1 MADNDKILG
10 LSDSLNKSDV
20 PYNLLS
26 KRPYIELFGNSKMS
40 IEGRYSIQEYT
51 EEFIKLKL
59 GKSTL
64 LVYGRSLGLHNVT
77 FEGFAITGK
86 ISQIEFE

>member
-1 MADNDKILG
+1 MSDKDKFSGMSDNF
-10 LSDSLNKSDV
+10 NKSDV
-20 PYNLLS
+20 PYSLLS
-26 KRPYIELFGNSKMS
+26 RKPYIELFGNSKMS
-40 IEGRYSIQEYT
+40 IEGQYSIQEYT

-64 LVYGRSLGLHNVT
+64 LVYGRFLGLHNVNL
-77 FEGFAITGK
+77 EGFAITGK

>member
-1 MADNDKILG
+1 MTDNDKISG

-20 PYNLLS
+20 PYNMLS
-26 KRPYIELFGNSKMS
+26 KNSYIELFGNSKMS

-64 LVYGRSLGLHNVT
+64 LVYGRSLGLHNVNS
-77 FEGFAITGK
+77 EGFAITGK